1 MCVLQLQVRTM
12 KLQFRTDCI
21 CIMPRACRMRTC
33 DLTMCLQVS
42 DLECEFESVELR
54 KDYAHCSTPQAC
66 TVAVNKKFTFR
77 LQTTIVLRSVPL
89 LRNLPVLRLLSQQ
102 LSPSRVSGQ
111 VRRLLSP
118 VTSKL
123 QTRDKRQRIVKAF
136 Q

>member
-1 MCVLQLQVRTM
+1 MEKGGEGGMRGEGEKEGEVLT
-12 KLQFRTDCI
+12 T
-21 CIMPRACRMRTC
+21 
-33 DLTMCLQVS
+33 S
-42 DLECEFESVELR
+42 
-54 KDYAHCSTPQAC
+54 

-77 LQTTIVLRSVPL
+77 IHTTIVLRSVPF
-89 LRNLPVLRLLSQQ
+89 LRNLPVLRFLSQQ

-111 VRRLLSP
+111 VRRPLSQ